1 MGAASAQHELS
12 STTSCQQREP
22 ETHQEGKGVKPS
34 FSCPLYRALAEY
46 SVTHSKECGC
56 SFPSASLAHSSIPA
70 ISSSFCRLGFSP
82 SEKSLL
88 TVLQKQS
95 LKRCIRPA
103 FWEGRQL
110 VVAGSVSS
118 VCCAEDQWGHSNLE
132 AMVLWL
138 CCIPPDGDVLYL
150 YKDAARVGSV
160 LIYFC
165 SELRNWHPPV
175 FGTRLQRKEKKPS
188 LPSVHNYFWPIIFQ
202 EVWKLLGSL
211 Y

>member
-1 MGAASAQHELS
+1 MGAALAQCGLS
-12 STTSCQQREP
+12 STRTCQQREP
-22 ETHQEGKGVKPS
+22 ESHQEGEGVEAP
-34 FSCPLYRALAEY
+34 FSCRLFRALIGY
-46 SVTHSKECGC
+46 SVTRSKECSC
-56 SFPSASLAHSSIPA
+56 SLPSTSLTHSSIPA
-70 ISSSFCRLGFSP
+70 ISSSSYRLGFSP

-103 FWEGRQL
+103 CWEGRQL

-118 VCCAEDQWGHSNLE
+118 FCCAEDQWGHSNLE

-165 SELRNWHPPV
+165 SKLRNWHPPV
-175 FGTRLQRKEKKPS
+175 FGTRLQREKPT

-202 EVWKLLGSL
+202 EV
-211 Y
+211 

>member
-1 MGAASAQHELS
+1 M
-12 STTSCQQREP
+12 
-22 ETHQEGKGVKPS
+22 
-34 FSCPLYRALAEY
+34 
-46 SVTHSKECGC
+46 
-56 SFPSASLAHSSIPA
+56 
-70 ISSSFCRLGFSP
+70 LGFSP

-95 LKRCIRPA
+95 LKRGIRPA
-103 FWEGRQL
+103 CWEGRQL

-132 AMVLWL
+132 ATVLWL
-138 CCIPPDGDVLYL
+138 CCIPPDGNVLYL

-175 FGTRLQRKEKKPS
+175 FGTRLGGVCVCVGGGETS

-211 Y
+211 C

>member
-1 MGAASAQHELS
+1 M
-12 STTSCQQREP
+12 
-22 ETHQEGKGVKPS
+22 
-34 FSCPLYRALAEY
+34 
-46 SVTHSKECGC
+46 
-56 SFPSASLAHSSIPA
+56 
-70 ISSSFCRLGFSP
+70 LGFSP

-95 LKRCIRPA
+95 LKRGIRPA
-103 FWEGRQL
+103 CWEGRQL

-132 AMVLWL
+132 ATVLWL
-138 CCIPPDGDVLYL
+138 CCIPPDGNVLYL

-175 FGTRLQRKEKKPS
+175 FGDRLGGVWGEGEPLFPLS
-188 LPSVHNYFWPIIFQ
+188 TIIFGQ
-202 EVWKLLGSL
+202 LFFRKFESSWAPSADTGVTNRVLSFHHLVK
-211 Y
+211 